1 MKTFVYTIISNQTW
15 KIEAA
20 TQEEADEAVD
30 GFASKVDEAIAT
42 ELLTDDA
49 VVAVNIAN
57 PPDVE
62 WEYLFEYEDT
72 RECRI

>member
-15 KIEAA
+15 KVEAA

-49 VVAVNIAN
+49 VVAVN
-57 PPDVE
+57 DVE
-62 WEYLFEYEDT
+62 WEYLFEYE
-72 RECRI
+72 EEK